1 MQITENLKEKGQ
13 LQLDRIKQAMD
24 EMRVQAALGRA
35 EAKDLFEKERKT
47 LSKFINEEKALLE
60 KSNEVSVSH
69 EKDLLTKIDDL
80 EQKLVQVVPA
90 NQTEFDTYKKDVLG
104 SIYQL
109 EYAIKTE
116 SNDIRQSLQKK
127 FNDFKV
133 KMDGYRLQLAL
144 SKVEDSPAL
153 QARKEELVQKIEEI
167 QSMVENKKAQNQK
180 VENFYQEVAE
190 SYSHFKKAFSDLLGT
205 EK

>member
-13 LQLDRIKQAMD
+13 QQLDRIKQAMD

-69 EKDLLTKIDDL
+69 EKDLLSKIDDL

-109 EYAIKTE
+109 EYAIKTK
-116 SNDIRQSLQKK
+116 SSMTSKLKWTVI
-127 FNDFKV
+127 
-133 KMDGYRLQLAL
+133 GY
-144 SKVEDSPAL
+144 
-153 QARKEELVQKIEEI
+153 
-167 QSMVENKKAQNQK
+167 N
-180 VENFYQEVAE
+180 
-190 SYSHFKKAFSDLLGT
+190 LL
-205 EK
+205 